1 MDKMINLIF
10 SSSFVFSI
18 IRVTTPILYPALGAV
33 IADKAGIPNI
43 GLEGI
48 MLMSALAGVVGSA
61 FSGSALIG
69 LIVAIL
75 VAALMSVFLAYFTL
89 ELKADVILGG
99 IALNLFSSGATIFI
113 LYFLTGD
120 KGTSASLHSQVLP
133 NINIPLIGS
142 IPVIGQMISGHNILT
157 YMVVLLA
164 AAVWYMFKNTALGLR
179 LMAVG
184 ENPNAA
190 QSVGINVKKMRYIA
204 LILSGILAGLGGAFL
219 SMGYVS
225 WFSRDMTAGRGWIA
239 IAAEA
244 MGIGSVIGT
253 ILTSVLFGAASALS
267 NVLQLVNMPVELV
280 TIIPYVATVIG
291 LVAYAVRETNKK
303 KKSKETV

>member
-1 MDKMINLIF
+1 MDKIVNLIF

-18 IRVTTPILYPALGAV
+18 IRVTTPILYPALGSV

-61 FSGSALIG
+61 YSGSAIVG
-69 LIVAIL
+69 LLVAI
-75 VAALMSVFLAYFTL
+75 AAAILMSYLLAYFTL
-89 ELKADVILGG
+89 ELKTDVILGG

-113 LYFLTGD
+113 LYYLTGD
-120 KGTSASLHSQVLP
+120 KGTSASLASKVLP
-133 NINIPLIGS
+133 NINIPLIKD
-142 IPVIGQMISGHNILT
+142 IPVIGQIVSGHNVLT
-157 YMVVLLA
+157 YLLVILA
-164 AAVWYMFKNTALGLR
+164 IAIWYMFKHTSLGLR
-179 LMAVG
+179 LKAVG

-190 QSVGINVKKMRYIA
+190 ESVGINVNKNRYIA
-204 LILSGILAGLGGAFL
+204 LIMSGILAGLGGAFL

-239 IAAEA
+239 LAAEA
-244 MGIGSVIGT
+244 MGLGSVVGT
-253 ILTSVLFGAASALS
+253 VLTSLLFGAASALS

-280 TIIPYVATVIG
+280 TIIPYVATVVG
-291 LVAYAVRETNKK
+291 LVIYAIRETNKK
-303 KKSKETV
+303 NEKGVV

>member
-1 MDKMINLIF
+1 MDKIMDLIF

-18 IRVTTPILYPALGAV
+18 IRVTTPILYPALGSV
-33 IADKAGIPNI
+33 IADRAGIPNI

-48 MLMSALAGVVGSA
+48 MLMSALAGVVGSV
-61 FSGSALIG
+61 FSGSALVG
-69 LIVAIL
+69 LLSAIAAAIL
-75 VAALMSVFLAYFTL
+75 MSYLLAYFTL
-89 ELKADVILGG
+89 KLKTDVILGG

-113 LYFLTGD
+113 LYYLTGD
-120 KGTSASLHSQVLP
+120 KGTSASLPSKVLP
-133 NINIPLIGS
+133 NIDIPIIKD
-142 IPVIGQMISGHNILT
+142 IPVIGQIVSGHNVLT
-157 YMVVLLA
+157 YLLIVLA
-164 AAVWYMFKNTALGLR
+164 IAVWYMFKHTALGLR

-190 QSVGINVKKMRYIA
+190 ESVGINVNKNRYIA
-204 LILSGILAGLGGAFL
+204 LIMSGVLAGLGGAFL

-244 MGIGSVIGT
+244 MGLGSVVGT
-253 ILTSVLFGAASALS
+253 ILTSILFGAASALS

-280 TIIPYVATVIG
+280 SIIPYVATVIG
-291 LVAYAVRETNKK
+291 LVIYAIRETKK
-303 KKSKETV
+303 KKEKGIV

>member
-133 NINIPLIGS
+133 NVNIPLIGS

-157 YMVVLLA
+157 YLIVFLA

>member
-1 MDKMINLIF
+1 MDLIF

-18 IRVTTPILYPALGAV
+18 IRVTTPILYPALGSV

-48 MLMSALAGVVGSA
+48 MLMSALAGVAGSY
-61 FSGSALIG
+61 FSGSALVG
-69 LIVAIL
+69 LLSAIAAAIL
-75 VAALMSVFLAYFTL
+75 MSYFLAYFTL
-89 ELKADVILGG
+89 KLKTDVILGG

-113 LYFLTGD
+113 LYYLTGD
-120 KGTSASLHSQVLP
+120 KGTSASLPSKVLP
-133 NINIPLIGS
+133 NINIPIMKD
-142 IPVIGQMISGHNILT
+142 IPVIGQIVSGHNVLT
-157 YMVVLLA
+157 YLLIVLA
-164 AAVWYMFKNTALGLR
+164 VAVWYMFKHTALGLR

-190 QSVGINVKKMRYIA
+190 ESVGINVNKNRYIA
-204 LILSGILAGLGGAFL
+204 LIMSGVLAGLGGAFL

-244 MGIGSVIGT
+244 MGLGSVVGT
-253 ILTSVLFGAASALS
+253 ILTSILFGAASALS

-280 TIIPYVATVIG
+280 SIIPYVATVIG
-291 LVAYAVRETNKK
+291 LVIYAIRETKK
-303 KKSKETV
+303 KKEKGIV

>member
-1 MDKMINLIF
+1 MDLIF

-18 IRVTTPILYPALGAV
+18 IRVTTPILYPALGSV
-33 IADKAGIPNI
+33 IADRAGIPNI

-48 MLMSALAGVVGSA
+48 MLMSALAGVVGSV
-61 FSGSALIG
+61 FSGSALVG
-69 LIVAIL
+69 LLSAI
-75 VAALMSVFLAYFTL
+75 AATILMSYLLAYFTL
-89 ELKADVILGG
+89 KLKTDVILGG

-113 LYFLTGD
+113 LYYLTGD
-120 KGTSASLHSQVLP
+120 KGTSASLPSKVLP
-133 NINIPLIGS
+133 NIDIPIIKD
-142 IPVIGQMISGHNILT
+142 IPVIGQIVSGHNVLT
-157 YMVVLLA
+157 YLLIVLA
-164 AAVWYMFKNTALGLR
+164 IAVWYMFKHTALGLR

-190 QSVGINVKKMRYIA
+190 ESVGINVNKNRYIA
-204 LILSGILAGLGGAFL
+204 LIMSGVLAGLGGAFL

-244 MGIGSVIGT
+244 MGLGSVVGT
-253 ILTSVLFGAASALS
+253 ILTSILFGAASALS

-280 TIIPYVATVIG
+280 SIIPYVATVIG
-291 LVAYAVRETNKK
+291 LVIYAIRETKK
-303 KKSKETV
+303 KKEKGIV